1 MGSAVEIPADRAD
14 GFALACDECGRVER
28 FKARFM
34 GCRVRELG
42 RARREGWGW
51 RRDGR
56 LVDHAMPDGSIG
68 RRVARLC
75 PACDAIERQA
85 AEGGLWGHLLAGL
98 RAFRAELPGQASG
111 FPSQVQNR
119 TDIAQAV
126 DAASIPRGGASAA
139 VVHLHPSGQLDLFG
153 HPT

>member
-1 MGSAVEIPADRAD
+1 MGFAVEIPADGAA
-14 GFALACDECGRVER
+14 GFALCCDECGRVER

-51 RRDGR
+51 RCSGR
-56 LVDHAMPDGSIG
+56 LVEHDLGDGRTV
-68 RRVARLC
+68 RRVARLYPGC
-75 PACDAIERQA
+75 AGIERHA

-98 RAFRAELPGQASG
+98 RASGQASG

-119 TDIAQAV
+119 TDIAPAV
-126 DAASIPRGGASAA
+126 DTASIPRGGAS
-139 VVHLHPSGQLDLFG
+139 GQLDLFG
-153 HPT
+153 SPG

>member
-1 MGSAVEIPADRAD
+1 MSEAGSMGWAVEIPADRAD
-14 GFALACDECGRVER
+14 GFALCCDECGRVER

-56 LVDHAMPDGSIG
+56 LVDHPLPDGSIG

-98 RAFRAELPGQASG
+98 RAFRAGLVEPVKREVGCGPESKACE
-111 FPSQVQNR
+111 P
-119 TDIAQAV
+119 
-126 DAASIPRGGASAA
+126 
-139 VVHLHPSGQLDLFG
+139 VHLHPSGQLDLFG
-153 HPT
+153 HPS